1 METFEQPV
9 LHAGRYVLRPFD
21 IRDVALIEA
30 ASLDPLI
37 PLITSVPIKG
47 SSQDFADFIY
57 RQQQRVAE
65 RTGYSFAIAEAQ
77 TNRAVGQIG
86 LWLHNV
92 AAGRASI
99 GCIGYWV
106 DPGHRGRGA
115 VSAAMDALT
124 VWALELAP
132 IHRVELYVE
141 PWNEGSWRAAEKC
154 GFTREGILRSWQ
166 LIGTE
171 RKDMYCYS
179 RLKTDGPER

>member
-1 METFEQPV
+1 MDTFEQPV

-21 IRDVALIEA
+21 IGDVALIEA

-37 PLITSVPIKG
+37 PLITSVPVKG
-47 SSQDFADFIY
+47 SSQDFADFIS
-57 RQQQRVAE
+57 RQQQRVAD

-77 TNRAVGQIG
+77 TNRAIGQIG

-92 AAGRASI
+92 TAGRASI
-99 GCIGYWV
+99 GYWI
-106 DPGHRGRGA
+106 DPAQRGRGA
-115 VSAAMDALT
+115 VSAALDALT
-124 VWALELAP
+124 VWALKLAA
-132 IHRVELYVE
+132 IHRVELYIE

-154 GFTREGILRSWQ
+154 GFTREGLLRSWQ

-179 RLKTDGPER
+179 RLKTEGPAH